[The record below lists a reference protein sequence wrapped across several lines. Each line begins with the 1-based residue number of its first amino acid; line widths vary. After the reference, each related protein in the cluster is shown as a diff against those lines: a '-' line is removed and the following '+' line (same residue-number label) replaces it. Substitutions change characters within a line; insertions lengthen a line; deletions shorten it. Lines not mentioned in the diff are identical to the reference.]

1 MTKII
6 IYICRAGG
14 GSTDVSVYKDDQVDT
29 RSDGIQRICAY
40 HLFTGLSPSAQSCQ
54 LSPWTTS
61 AMVRVSND
69 DNNNDRFYALH
80 AFVAAVL
87 VVPSGAATWY
97 RHSDVW
103 EPSVKFW
110 ISSITA
116 VAKDRSYSGQ
126 IKILCCKLVTA
137 FIYTVKRLTVNWF

>member
-69 DNNNDRFYALH
+69 DNNYDRFYALH

-87 VVPSGAATWY
+87 VVPVVPQPGTVIVTFGNRAWNFELVRLLQLQKTEVIAGKL
-97 RHSDVW
+97 
-103 EPSVKFW
+103 KFC
-110 ISSITA
+110 
-116 VAKDRSYSGQ
+116 VVNLLQLSY
-126 IKILCCKLVTA
+126 IL
-137 FIYTVKRLTVNWF
+137 